1 MGFLLDYWYVIL
13 GVAAVA
19 IGGGIAVY
27 RFVGI
32 PTEKQLEKVREWLL
46 YAVTVAE
53 KELGAGTGKLKLRY
67 VYDWFLQVFPWLARI
82 IDFETFADM
91 VDEALE
97 EMKQML
103 DVNAAVA
110 AYVAADDNDSEEVQ

>member
-67 VYDWFLQVFPWLARI
+67 VYDWFARI

-103 DVNAAVA
+103 DANAAVA
-110 AYVAADDNDSEEVQ
+110 AYVAVGNNDPEEVQ

>member
-19 IGGGIAVY
+19 IAGGVAVY

-32 PTEKQLEKVREWLL
+32 PTEKQLEKVGEWLL

-103 DVNAAVA
+103 DVNDAVA